1 MPQKLCLSRESF
13 PKVLGPLGFVPET
26 PEELEAEEPLP
37 LLVEA
42 LSLLLFS

>member
-13 PKVLGPLGFVPET
+13 PKVLGSF
-26 PEELEAEEPLP
+26 EELEVEGP

-42 LSLLLFS
+42 LSLFL